1 MFCKLLS
8 RSGGVGSSTDRRAI
22 DERHAAVRVNGAIN
36 RRRWW
41 TRGGRK
47 RGAGFTVEARHVRG
61 GRGITCAAAAPHEPA
76 IYRDLFRRD
85 NRERTVP
92 RIQYRSARNP
102 QHWAGGKGKGR
113 GQKLARNGSRQTVAC
128 RPAVL
133 SYLFTVGET
142 RS

>member
-1 MFCKLLS
+1 M
-8 RSGGVGSSTDRRAI
+8 RR
-22 DERHAAVRVNGAIN
+22 
-36 RRRWW
+36 
-41 TRGGRK
+41 GR
-47 RGAGFTVEARHVRG
+47 A
-61 GRGITCAAAAPHEPA
+61 ITCAAAAPHEPA

-102 QHWAGGKGKGR
+102 QHWAGGREREGR

-128 RPAVL
+128 RPPVL

>member
-1 MFCKLLS
+1 M
-8 RSGGVGSSTDRRAI
+8 
-22 DERHAAVRVNGAIN
+22 
-36 RRRWW
+36 
-41 TRGGRK
+41 
-47 RGAGFTVEARHVRG
+47 EARHVRG

-102 QHWAGGKGKGR
+102 QHWAGGKGEGR